1 MPRLPGKEGETWDPK
16 TRRDVTLRL
25 AEYVETRLH
34 FEKVLVLWG
43 DAGMQ
48 KTPTAEAIANHLAEN
63 YGTNRYIKASSP
75 DALRVAQLDFSP
87 YVPIILEDWAA
98 DDVSQHGRSMSANYL
113 KHLLDVKNGGQCR
126 VRNTNV
132 CFHPLQPK
140 IVCVNDT
147 PENWIRAVEGMSDSD
162 EQPLKKRL
170 LFVHVDTAVLAEEA
184 VAAHERGLDALV
196 EEGKRRRLERVRT
209 LCGTAAEAETATGPG
224 DASPAAST
232 TTGGSSSPTLEFQRR
247 RP

>member
-1 MPRLPGKEGETWDPK
+1 MPPTWVPGGHRGHHSSQVMPDLLVKW
-16 TRRDVTLRL
+16 
-25 AEYVETRLH
+25 
-34 FEKVLVLWG
+34 EKREL
-43 DAGMQ
+43 
-48 KTPTAEAIANHLAEN
+48 
-63 YGTNRYIKASSP
+63 
-75 DALRVAQLDFSP
+75 
-87 YVPIILEDWAA
+87 
-98 DDVSQHGRSMSANYL
+98 
-113 KHLLDVKNGGQCR
+113 GQCR
-126 VRNTNV
+126 VRNTCV

-209 LCGTAAEAETATGPG
+209 LCGTVAEAETATGPG
-224 DASPAAST
+224 DASPRGQHHDGRQQQSDA
-232 TTGGSSSPTLEFQRR
+232 
-247 RP
+247 

>member
-16 TRRDVTLRL
+16 TRRDIALPL

-75 DALRVAQLDFSP
+75 DALRVAQQDFGA
-87 YVPIILEDWAA
+87 YVPVLLEDWAA
-98 DDVSQHGRSMSANYL
+98 DDVSQHGPSMSANYV

-126 VRNTNV
+126 VR
-132 CFHPLQPK
+132 
-140 IVCVNDT
+140 VNDT
-147 PENWIRAVEGMSDSD
+147 PENWIRAVKGMNDSD

-209 LCGTAAEAETATGPG
+209 ATAPG

-247 RP
+247 CP

>member
-1 MPRLPGKEGETWDPK
+1 M
-16 TRRDVTLRL
+16 
-25 AEYVETRLH
+25 
-34 FEKVLVLWG
+34 
-43 DAGMQ
+43 
-48 KTPTAEAIANHLAEN
+48 
-63 YGTNRYIKASSP
+63 
-75 DALRVAQLDFSP
+75 
-87 YVPIILEDWAA
+87 
-98 DDVSQHGRSMSANYL
+98 
-113 KHLLDVKNGGQCR
+113 
-126 VRNTNV
+126 
-132 CFHPLQPK
+132 
-140 IVCVNDT
+140 
-147 PENWIRAVEGMSDSD
+147 EGMSDSD